1 MSNFLSEKIE
11 NFKKNK
17 EKYYKELGYEIH
29 QDFVFFKP
37 YQSFSDFSQELGSL
51 PIKFWT
57 CLLQAILDFFY
68 VLVFLTFFSLT
79 MLLPCPI
86 ESPDYLSQSL
96 ISLSSTLYFMASAV
110 IDTLATTASLI
121 TRTCI
126 TLFSLF
132 VHNNVTELQDRQENS
147 HATRTQTL
155 DI

>member
-1 MSNFLSEKIE
+1 MSNFLNKKIE

-17 EKYYKELGYEIH
+17 EKYYKELGYEIN
-29 QDFVFFKP
+29 QDFIFFKP
-37 YQSFSDFSQELGSL
+37 YQSFSDFGQELGSL

-79 MLLPCPI
+79 MLLPCPV

-96 ISLSSTLYFMASAV
+96 LSLSSTLYFMASAV
-110 IDTLATTASLI
+110 MDTLATSVSLI
-121 TRTCI
+121 IRTGI

-132 VHNNVTELQDRQENS
+132 VDGNAIELQNRPENS
-147 HATRTQTL
+147 QSRAQAL
-155 DI
+155 AI